1 MIPENMRGSVTGGK
15 GRFPFASALIVG
27 SAFGKYDVVVI
38 AAFPAAEQ
46 EISIGSWGVEADQG
60 SAAGTAEWFGR
71 EALVLRVV
79 SAFSRLCHRAC
90 PPVHE
95 IRICPGVPWHQPA

>member
-1 MIPENMRGSVTGGK
+1 MRGLVTGGK
-15 GRFPFASALIVG
+15 GRLSFASALIVG
-27 SAFGKYDVVVI
+27 SAIGKFNVVVA

-46 EISIGSWGVEADQG
+46 EISIGSGGVEADQG

-79 SAFSRLCHRAC
+79 NAFSRICHRAY
-90 PPVHE
+90 PPVQE
-95 IRICPGVPWHQPA
+95 FRICPGVPWHQPA